1 MKIRSLSIFNVLA
14 SMVALA
20 ATVSTTTCHAQ
31 SAVLTDIYGRG
42 VHAFNAGQF
51 DRASEWLNMAIDN
64 GYRDPRAYYFL
75 GLSAAAS
82 GRQSDAESDFQK
94 GAEIEASG
102 AFGNSVGQA
111 LSRVQ
116 GPTRLALEQIREKA
130 RLTALAKGNARS
142 TARYGEIGG
151 SAPLSGA
158 APLSGVAPL
167 SGAAPQSTPAP
178 ANAAAAPPA
187 RPRAVMA
194 PVVPTG
200 DDPFSDD
207 MDQDPVIESN
217 DVLEGVAGKAVPTDS
232 EAAPAAAPAG
242 EGSPFD
248 AGGGDPFA
256 NPAGGAPDPF
266 GTGGGDDPFN

>member
-1 MKIRSLSIFNVLA
+1 MKTRSLSLFNFLA
-14 SMVALA
+14 GMVALA
-20 ATVSTTTCHAQ
+20 ATVITTNAHAQ

-42 VHAFNAGQF
+42 VHAFHSGQF

-82 GRQSDAESDFQK
+82 GRQTEAESDFQQ
-94 GAEIEASG
+94 GAEIEATG

-116 GPTRLALEQIREKA
+116 GPTRLKLEQIRERA

-142 TARYGEIGG
+142 TARYGELGG
-151 SAPLSGA
+151 T
-158 APLSGVAPL
+158 APLSGVAP
-167 SGAAPQSTPAP
+167 SSKPAAAEAAPAP
-178 ANAAAAPPA
+178 AA

-194 PVVPTG
+194 PAIPAG
-200 DDPFSDD
+200 GDPFSDD
-207 MDQDPVIESN
+207 MDQDPVIDSN
-217 DVLEGVAGKAVPTDS
+217 DVLKDVADKAVPADS
-232 EAAPAAAPAG
+232 ETAPAAAAPAG

-256 NPAGGAPDPF
+256 NPAGDASDPF
-266 GTGGGDDPFN
+266 STGDGGDPF